1 MPFRGHEIVKIHY
14 YIKLIHKNNMQNVQE
29 KSVKIGFLIKYKNG
43 CYKRNYQTVYLTVI
57 TYKMNKCECSNSIRP
72 AKVFKFGENID
83 SLNSLYMDFYI
94 MP

>member
-1 MPFRGHEIVKIHY
+1 MFKKKVS
-14 YIKLIHKNNMQNVQE
+14 
-29 KSVKIGFLIKYKNG
+29 KSVFLLNIKMDVAIVTI
-43 CYKRNYQTVYLTVI
+43 RPFI

-94 MP
+94 MPQFLHNSLLTYG